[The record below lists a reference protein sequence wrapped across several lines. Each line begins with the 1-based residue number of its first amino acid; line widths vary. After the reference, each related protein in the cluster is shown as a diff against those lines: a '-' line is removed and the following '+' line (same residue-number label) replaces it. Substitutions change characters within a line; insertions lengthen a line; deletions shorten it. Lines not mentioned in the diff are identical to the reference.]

1 MYMRFTS
8 KIILVLPLSLISILS
23 YGQQKKEGTI
33 QNEEFVSEKVRKIEV
48 QPTMSRS
55 FEALNE
61 IPDYSKDK
69 KVDFSFD
76 LTKPTSIQLPTFQT
90 SIIGPREGEELKSP
104 FGSKAKNSIKVGA
117 GNYGHTLLNGHFG
130 YNPTEKEFRGLYI
143 NHDANSN
150 GPTDNAFSSRSEN
163 EVKIY
168 SQSLWSKALLKG
180 SIDYRRTATNFYGR
194 EVFPINTP
202 EDAFAINYNQIKF
215 NGDIYSQT
223 EGKRFSY
230 RAGTE
235 FSSLSGNLAP
245 KEWMSSSYLKAN
257 YDISEGLMLRINGDA
272 ILSNFTS
279 NTSINRNFFRLK
291 PSISYDILPRL
302 NLQAGINAINDE
314 ELRIYPSVHLKYR
327 ANDFI
332 RLFAGFEGDTQF
344 NSYHSSLLLNPWLSQ
359 TISLQ
364 NTQQKWMVSGGLI
377 GTNERNMHYELKASY
392 GEYANMAFF
401 TSSAADLS
409 QYEILYSS
417 VNSAVSVLSLQAN
430 VKMTVTDKIQSDLQ
444 VDYTNYGNLGSF
456 LYAYHRP
463 NMQITWMNTI
473 KVHPKISILPQLYY
487 LGGLYGFNPTTKKA
501 IALDN
506 ILDLNLKGEYQIT
519 DKFTAALSANNLL
532 GKNYQRYLFYPT
544 QGFNFTATL
553 AYSF

>member
-1 MYMRFTS
+1 
-8 KIILVLPLSLISILS
+8 
-23 YGQQKKEGTI
+23 
-33 QNEEFVSEKVRKIEV
+33 
-48 QPTMSRS
+48 
-55 FEALNE
+55 
-61 IPDYSKDK
+61 
-69 KVDFSFD
+69 
-76 LTKPTSIQLPTFQT
+76 
-90 SIIGPREGEELKSP
+90 
-104 FGSKAKNSIKVGA
+104 
-117 GNYGHTLLNGHFG
+117 
-130 YNPTEKEFRGLYI
+130 
-143 NHDANSN
+143 
-150 GPTDNAFSSRSEN
+150 
-163 EVKIY
+163 VKIY

-180 SIDYRRTATNFYGR
+180 AIDYRRTATNFYGR
-194 EVFPINTP
+194 EVFPMNTP

-230 RAGTE
+230 QAGTE

-279 NTSINRNFFRLK
+279 NTTINRNFFRLK
-291 PSISYDILPRL
+291 PSISYDVLPRL

-314 ELRIYPSVHLKYR
+314 ELRIYPSVQLKYR

-359 TISLQ
+359 TINLQ

-377 GTNERNMHYELKASY
+377 GTNERNVHYELKASY

-417 VNSAVSVLSLQAN
+417 ANNAVSVLSLQAN
-430 VKMTVTDKIQSDLQ
+430 VKMSVTDKIQSDLQ

-463 NMQITWMNTI
+463 NIQITWMNTI

-487 LGGLYGFNPTTKKA
+487 VGGLYGYNPATKKA